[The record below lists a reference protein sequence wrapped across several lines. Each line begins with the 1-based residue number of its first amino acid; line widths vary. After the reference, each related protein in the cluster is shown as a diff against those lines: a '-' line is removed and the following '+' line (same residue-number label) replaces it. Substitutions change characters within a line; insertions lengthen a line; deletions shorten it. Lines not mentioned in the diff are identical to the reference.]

1 MQVPKGTV
9 PDHLAGRA
17 ARVGFVQDERPI
29 RVWLEPSYDHGR
41 TGAWLL
47 DWPGAFTWGED
58 REGALARVPSA
69 AHRFVGWLADQGEA
83 LPAPDSDDFDVVEEV
98 PAFRLDSGYEV
109 NATFAADERPV
120 TATELEDTIRRLG
133 YARGDLLAVVDRV
146 REFEAG
152 GGRLPVEDR
161 SADALESGASAG
173 RSGEEVLRH
182 LAGSET
188 WFCSRLDP
196 GARYDGPARDGQL
209 EPFLEASRAFLL
221 EHLRALWQRDPA
233 VARADGKGER
243 WTLAKVLRRALY
255 HSLDHL
261 EELDRRLAVVE
272 GRAAA
277 LELRRDAD
285 LDLDELRVLFAATG
299 LGRRARDDRELTIRM
314 VGGSTATVSAWDGER
329 LVGFAR
335 IISDEATN
343 GYIST
348 VAVAPSWQDRGLGAR
363 LMRALMDGR
372 EDLKLTLDSRPGT
385 ARFYERL
392 GFRAAPNVMVRPR
405 R

>member
-1 MQVPKGTV
+1 V
-9 PDHLAGRA
+9 R
-17 ARVGFVQDERPI
+17 FVDYERPI

-47 DWPGAFTWGED
+47 DWPGAFTWGDD
-58 REGALARVPSA
+58 REGALSRVPSA
-69 AHRFVGWLADQGEA
+69 VHRFVGWLADHGER
-83 LPAPDSDDFDVVEEV
+83 LPAPASDDFEVVEEV

-109 NATFAADERPV
+109 NATFAADDRPV
-120 TATELEDTIRRLG
+120 SATDLEATIRRLG
-133 YARGDLLAVVDRV
+133 YARDDLLALVGRV
-146 REFEAG
+146 RDFEAN

-161 SADALESGASAG
+161 SAEALESGAAVG
-173 RSGEEVLRH
+173 RSGEEVLCH

-188 WFCSRLDP
+188 WFASRLDP
-196 GARYDGPARDGQL
+196 AARYEGPARDGDL
-209 EPFLEASRAFLL
+209 DSYLDATRGFLI
-221 EHLRALWQRDPA
+221 EHLRAPWERDPA
-233 VARADGKGER
+233 AAREDGKGER
-243 WTLAKVLRRALY
+243 WTMAKLLRRAVY

-261 EELDRRLAVVE
+261 EELDRRLAVGE

-277 LELRRDAD
+277 LELRRDAQ
-285 LDLDELRVLFAATG
+285 LDLDELRALFAATG
-299 LGRRARDDRELTIRM
+299 LGRRARDDRELTGRM

-343 GYIST
+343 AYIST
-348 VAVAPSWQDRGLGAR
+348 VAVAPRWQDRGLGTR

-392 GFRAAPNVMVRPR
+392 GFRFAPTVMVRPR

>member
-1 MQVPKGTV
+1 ME
-9 PDHLAGRA
+9 
-17 ARVGFVQDERPI
+17 DERPI

-58 REGALARVPSA
+58 RETAIARVPSA
-69 AHRFVGWLADQGEA
+69 ASRFVGWLADHGED
-83 LPAPDSDDFDVVEEV
+83 LPTPRSYDLEVVEEV
-98 PAFRLDSGYEV
+98 PAFRLHTGYEV
-109 NATFAADERPV
+109 NATFAADERPA
-120 TATELEDTIRRLG
+120 TATDLEDAIRRLG
-133 YARGDLLAVVDRV
+133 HARQDLVALVGRV

-152 GGRLPVEDR
+152 GGRLPMEDR
-161 SADALESGASAG
+161 SAEALESGASVG

-182 LAGSET
+182 VAGSET
-188 WFCSRLDP
+188 WFASRLDP
-196 GARYDGPARDGQL
+196 AARYEGPSGDGDLDTYLAATR
-209 EPFLEASRAFLL
+209 EFLVA
-221 EHLRALWQRDPA
+221 HLRALWARDPA
-233 VARADGKGER
+233 VAREDGKGER
-243 WTLAKVLRRALY
+243 WTLAKLFRRAVY

-261 EELDRRLAVVE
+261 EELDRRLAVGE
-272 GRAAA
+272 GRAASV
-277 LELRRDAD
+277 ELQTDAVPD
-285 LDLDELRVLFAATG
+285 LDDLRDLFAAAG
-299 LGRRARDDRELTIRM
+299 LGRRAQDDRELTARM
-314 VGGSTATVSAWDGER
+314 VKGSTATVAAWDGER

-348 VAVAPSWQDRGLGAR
+348 VAVAPRWQDRGLGSR

-392 GFRAAPNVMVRPR
+392 GYRAAPNVMVRPR
-405 R
+405 SSARRP